1 MSAEDGCGRCSS
13 QRGARRLHFFHDERR
28 RREMGAAAGG
38 THPAAQNTTPRTKA
52 PRAHASVKAMGC
64 ESGPSRSAIC
74 DSPMSRGACANPRR
88 RTSDSSASTDQA
100 SRPVGDLT
108 RETSGPPAEACLGS
122 PPRRARARAVAAA
135 PSGKRPKFIHHGEGA
150 RSRRLDRQGAPRVEP
165 SLAARRRRVSP
176 PPRYRVFISDLPR
189 DRAAARPS
197 FPLPPSIP
205 SADLAR
211 VAPLASRSRRSS
223 SASRWR
229 SPSWS
234 PSAATSR
241 SCWWRR
247 ATCSR

>member
-1 MSAEDGCGRCSS
+1 MLAY
-13 QRGARRLHFFHDERR
+13 
-28 RREMGAAAGG
+28 
-38 THPAAQNTTPRTKA
+38 PAAQKTTPRTKA
-52 PRAHASVKAMGC
+52 PRAHASVNAMGC

-88 RTSDSSASTDQA
+88 ENFVAPLRVNQSTDQA
-100 SRPVGDLT
+100 RLGPLEIDSRVE
-108 RETSGPPAEACLGS
+108 RSSSESSSLGH
-122 PPRRARARAVAAA
+122 RARAVAAA
-135 PSGKRPKFIHHGEGA
+135 PSGKRPKTDHHGEGA
-150 RSRRLDRQGAPRVEP
+150 RSRRLDRQGTPRVEP

-176 PPRYRVFISDLPR
+176 PPRARVFILGGQSQICPATGPPL
-189 DRAAARPS
+189 AHPS
-197 FPLPPSIP
+197 PFPPSIP

-211 VAPLASRSRRSS
+211 VASLASRSRRSS

>member
-1 MSAEDGCGRCSS
+1 VRAMPGSAW
-13 QRGARRLHFFHDERR
+13 GAAVTFFPRLNFSGRR

-38 THPAAQNTTPRTKA
+38 DAPCGAEYDAEDEGAQGTRVRESHGMRERPIPLGDLRQSHVAGCLCRPAAENVGILRID
-52 PRAHASVKAMGC
+52 
-64 ESGPSRSAIC
+64 RSSKSARWRF
-74 DSPMSRGACANPRR
+74 DS
-88 RTSDSSASTDQA
+88 
-100 SRPVGDLT
+100 

-135 PSGKRPKFIHHGEGA
+135 PSGKRPKSVHHGEGT